1 MDTPS
6 SERSLCDWWGASGIP
21 AKSMSLNAQS
31 HFVFFEGPPT
41 ANGKPGI
48 HHVAARSFKDLYP
61 RYQTMRGHR
70 VLRRAG
76 WDTHGLPVEVEIEKK
91 IGSKGK
97 QDIEKYGIAEFNRLC
112 RESVFNYIGDW
123 NKLTERIGFWLDLD
137 DAYIT
142 YTNPY
147 IETCWWILKDL
158 WDRGFLYESY
168 RSAMHCPRCNTSLAD
183 HEVKLGTRDEVDD
196 PSVWPK
202 FRAIREDLIARG
214 IIGGGETR
222 PVSFLAW
229 TTTPWTL
236 PANVALCVKP
246 DARYVLVEA
255 PARHSQA
262 EGPRELY
269 IVAEALAAATFAEE
283 TWSVV
288 QTLAPS
294 DLVGLRY
301 EPLFDAYVPEDEDV
315 TRAYRVIADDFVSL
329 EDGTGIVHIAPAY
342 GDLEYGQR
350 YGLPTIFSVDLAGA
364 MYPQV
369 RLAGHEEE
377 SPNLTGL
384 FFKDAD
390 PIITRT
396 LTRTGRMFR
405 SGRVT
410 HAYQFCWRDD
420 TPLLRYAKNS
430 WYIRTTLIKDK
441 LLRNNE
447 KINWV
452 PASIGKGRFGN
463 WLAENVDWSLSRE
476 RYWGCP
482 LPIWESDDGAK
493 ICIGSVEELSRFA
506 GRDLRDLDLHRP
518 YVDEI
523 TFEHEGRTY
532 RRVPYTID
540 VWFESG
546 AMPYAQWHFP
556 FEHQQEFYENFPA
569 DFICEAVDQ
578 TRGWFYTLHAIA
590 ALLTDTGGDGRPPGP
605 LADRFPDSPAFKNCV
620 VLGLLTD
627 REGKKMSKSRGNVI
641 DPWSILDDQ
650 GADALRWYLYS
661 SGPAGESK
669 AFDVTKVTEVL
680 RAFLMTLSNTHRF
693 FELYAKSDQPD
704 LTNRIPIGDR
714 PEIDRWLLADLARV
728 VAATTDALDR
738 YDAMSATRGIQS
750 FVIDRLSNWYVR
762 NNRRRFS
769 RSTDTLDKQAAYQ
782 TLYETLV
789 TIAKLI
795 APMAPFLAEELYRE
809 LVVARVPSA
818 PESVHLTEW
827 PEADADAL
835 DEPLLAAM
843 DLVLRVVELGR
854 AARGQAQIRVRQPL
868 PELLVRVASENDRA
882 ALRRFEPLILRELNV
897 KLLTSLDVNTRF
909 ISYVIRPNLP
919 VVGRILGK
927 DTPRLAAALN
937 ELDPNVV
944 VDNVHRGAPTEVRIG
959 DRVVSLDPTA
969 FLISVN
975 SPPGYSA
982 MENDGILAALKTEVT
997 EDLIAEGRVR
1007 ELVRHIQEARKRA
1020 GLEVTDRIR
1029 LRLRLPEDLAEA
1041 LRIHRIYV
1049 AEETLATQIVASM
1062 NEDATDGVLVSIDEY
1077 TVRIAIER
1085 LEKGE

>member
-1 MDTPS
+1 MSQRD
-6 SERSLCDWWGASGIP
+6 SELAVMANWQSAAIAAL
-21 AKSMSLNAQS
+21 SMKGLREAMPY
-31 HFVFFEGPPT
+31 VFFEGPPT

-112 RESVFNYIGDW
+112 RESVFSYIGDW

-142 YTNPY
+142 YENNY

-158 WDRGFLYESY
+158 FERGFLYESY
-168 RSAMHCPRCNTSLAD
+168 RSTMHCPRCNTSLAD

-202 FRAIREDLIARG
+202 FRAWQEELAARG
-214 IIGGGETR
+214 IVTKNEQR

-246 DARYVLVEA
+246 GAKYVLVDA
-255 PARHSQA
+255 PARHSQPD
-262 EGPRELY
+262 GPRELY
-269 IVAEALAAATFAEE
+269 IVAAALAALTFEGGNYH
-283 TWSVV
+283 VV
-288 QTLAPS
+288 RPITPLE
-294 DLVGLRY
+294 LVGLRY
-301 EPLFDAYVPEDEDV
+301 EPLFHAYVPETEDAE
-315 TRAYRVIADDFVSL
+315 RAYRIIADDFVSL

-350 YGLPTIFSVDLAGA
+350 YDLPTLFSVDLSGK
-364 MYPQV
+364 MYPEV
-369 RLAGHEEE
+369 RLIAGEEE
-377 SPNLTGL
+377 SPELAGL

-390 PIITRT
+390 PLITRA
-396 LTRTGRMFR
+396 LTRNGRMFR

-430 WYIRTTLIKDK
+430 WYIRTTWIKDK
-441 LLRNNE
+441 LLRNND

-482 LPIWESDDGAK
+482 LPIWESDDGKK
-493 ICIGSVEELSRFA
+493 ICIGSVEELSRLS
-506 GRDLRDLDLHRP
+506 GRDLSDLDLHRP

-523 TFEHEGRTY
+523 TFEHEGQTF

-556 FEHQQEFYENFPA
+556 FEHQQEFYDNFPA

-590 ALLTDTGGDGRPPGP
+590 ALLTDTGDGVRPPGP
-605 LADRFPDSPAFKNCV
+605 LAARFPDSPAFKNCV

-627 REGKKMSKSRGNVI
+627 REGKKMSKSRGNVV
-641 DPWSILDDQ
+641 DPWAILNDQ

-669 AFDVTKVTEVL
+669 AFDVQKVTEVL
-680 RAFLMTLSNTHRF
+680 RVFLMTLSNTWAF
-693 FELYAKSDQPD
+693 FELYAKVDEPD
-704 LTNRIPIGDR
+704 LSTSIPIQDR
-714 PEIDRWLLADLARV
+714 PEIDRWILADLHRV
-728 VAATTDALDR
+728 IRATTEALDR
-738 YDAMSATRGIQS
+738 YDAMSATRGVQA
-750 FVIDRLSNWYVR
+750 FVVDRVSNWYVR
-762 NNRRRFS
+762 NNRRRFWKS
-769 RSTDTLDKQAAYQ
+769 VDDRDKLSAYQ
-782 TLYETLV
+782 TLHDVLV
-789 TIAKLI
+789 TVAKLI
-795 APMAPFLAEELYRE
+795 APLAPFMAEEIYRG
-809 LVVARVPSA
+809 LVVTRDPSA
-818 PESVHLTEW
+818 TESVHLTAW
-827 PEADADAL
+827 PAADPAVI
-835 DEPLLAAM
+835 DESLLADM

-854 AARGQAQIRVRQPL
+854 AARAEVQVRTRQPL
-868 PELLVRVASENDRA
+868 QELIVRVGSEPERA
-882 ALRRFEPLILRELNV
+882 ALQRLQALILRELNV
-897 KLLTSLDVNTRF
+897 KALTLLDVNTRF
-909 ISYVIRPNLP
+909 VSYVIRPNLP
-919 VVGRILGK
+919 VVGRLFGK
-927 DTPRLAAALN
+927 DTPRLKAILETMDAYTI
-937 ELDPNVV
+937 
-944 VDNVHRGAPTEVRIG
+944 VDNVHRGTPTTVTVD
-959 DRVVSLDPTA
+959 DRTVELDPSA
-969 FLISVN
+969 FLVTVK
-975 SPPGYSA
+975 SPEGFSA
-982 MENDGILAALKTEVT
+982 IERDGLLVALNTNLTPE
-997 EDLIAEGRVR
+997 LIAEGRVR
-1007 ELVRHIQEARKRA
+1007 ELVRHIQEARKNA
-1020 GLEVTDRIR
+1020 GLQVTDRIR
-1029 LRLRLPEDLAEA
+1029 LYIDAPAELSPA
-1041 LRIHRIYV
+1041 IEANRDYIG
-1049 AEETLATQIVASM
+1049 EETLATEIGSGEGNAMVS
-1062 NEDATDGVLVSIDEY
+1062 ATIDEHL
-1077 TVRIAIER
+1077 VRFSIARI
-1085 LEKGE
+1085 